1 MVSSSYMYIRYVSVY
16 MIYVYIVCMC
26 ILKFTSWRGY
36 SWYFSYGHLI
46 SVSENGEFNYEKM
59 MVWFVFEKLTLYI
72 IIHHHPIG
80 GEHLPSRNSN
90 VRDMWYSPSI
100 LEAWN
105 ASPTL
110 ALWNRVEPCR
120 AVAAF
125 EPLWRSGV
133 GPWDA
138 TLESALYQILRERT
152 CILYSNLKNPDVAT
166 AGCKLLQKCRVHHW
180 LMFVWSKTSGVPS
193 DFGRT
198 DWWRIWISLAPI
210 HCPIQPTI
218 LAKFCEFTL
227 HQTKLKPF

>member
-1 MVSSSYMYIRYVSVY
+1 MVSSSYMYIRYISVY

-80 GEHLPSRNSN
+80 GEHLPSRSSD
-90 VRDMWYSPSI
+90 VRDMWYSPS

-110 ALWNRVEPCR
+110 ALWNWNR
-120 AVAAF
+120 AVPSPRLNHCGEA
-125 EPLWRSGV
+125 ELGHEVPLWSRRCTKSWGNV
-133 GPWDA
+133 PVSC
-138 TLESALYQILRERT
+138 TLI
-152 CILYSNLKNPDVAT
+152 
-166 AGCKLLQKCRVHHW
+166 
-180 LMFVWSKTSGVPS
+180 
-193 DFGRT
+193 
-198 DWWRIWISLAPI
+198 
-210 HCPIQPTI
+210 
-218 LAKFCEFTL
+218 
-227 HQTKLKPF
+227 

>member
-1 MVSSSYMYIRYVSVY
+1 MLSFSV
-16 MIYVYIVCMC
+16 
-26 ILKFTSWRGY
+26 
-36 SWYFSYGHLI
+36 
-46 SVSENGEFNYEKM
+46 
-59 MVWFVFEKLTLYI
+59 I
-72 IIHHHPIG
+72 I
-80 GEHLPSRNSN
+80 HLPSRNSD

-100 LEAWN
+100 LEAWTRLRLWHCGT
-105 ASPTL
+105 A
-110 ALWNRVEPCR
+110 WNRAVP
-120 AVAAF
+120 VAAF

-152 CILYSNLKNPDVAT
+152 CILYSNLKNPNVGSFLLYVAT
-166 AGCKLLQKCRVHHW
+166 AGCKLLHKCRVHHW

-218 LAKFCEFTL
+218 LAKFYEFTL